1 MSSTLA
7 ARRLTPLALALALAG
22 ALSLP
27 AAHAAPHQGSDA
39 ITTSRPSQDT
49 SSALVQLNGAPLSTY
64 VKTKPAKGK
73 KIDFGNT
80 NVKSYRAQLSALPE
94 PPPWAQACGAL
105 ISARSGS
112 LAFR

>member
-39 ITTSRPSQDT
+39 ITTSRPSQIP
-49 SSALVQLNGAPLSTY
+49 SSERLRR
-64 VKTKPAKGK
+64 
-73 KIDFGNT
+73 
-80 NVKSYRAQLSALPE
+80 RASVP
-94 PPPWAQACGAL
+94 
-105 ISARSGS
+105 SGS
-112 LAFR
+112 DQPSAYAA